1 MKKCK
6 ITTIQMEHINIFA
19 NLCENDSYTDEQIDD
34 ELTHIDNCFKFDS
47 AKYKKLDYE
56 CIKLACKYDNDRIL
70 AKLINN
76 YRLQIKSDIVDVVC
90 EHGSIKCAKILLNK
104 GEKITLQHIYSVLR
118 GDHSYLFDFLNEYPH
133 DGLKY
138 AIQYGA
144 EKCINIM
151 LDKSMCDE
159 RLEVDS
165 HGNSLLHTACEKLKE
180 INETNESLINYGI
193 FNQSHDIN
201 PYLNIIK
208 KLYDSGYD
216 MYTLN
221 NDNEIPFDKCIDML
235 EDLRKIF
242 KDDIQIVI
250 LINYLSMVSNYNHEV
265 YENESNGTFKE
276 KSHMRLEKQFSELN
290 AKIDSL
296 IVKTFGRIDSSDVIH
311 PNKKWVTYGNIFA
324 NMEDKL
330 NRLLSSDVKINSH
343 SNNDDCTQEN
353 INKLDLQSNIVN
365 QVQHNYDLDSDINKK
380 LSRIENKLNDLICLN
395 QNQNQNQN
403 QCQEQSESQSSDDL
417 TDEDLKMQDE
427 LIEPIKIN
435 QTNFIISKKLCWIK
449 LICYSISLTMII
461 FNFNRIKK
469 LF

>member
-1 MKKCK
+1 
-6 ITTIQMEHINIFA
+6 MEHISIFA
-19 NLCENDSYTDEQIDD
+19 ILCENDSYTDEQIDD
-34 ELTHIDNCFKFDS
+34 ELTHIDNCHKLDS
-47 AKYKKLDYE
+47 IRYKKLDQE
-56 CIKLACKYDNDRIL
+56 CVKLACKYDNDSVL
-70 AKLINN
+70 AKLIKN
-76 YRLQIKSDIVDVVC
+76 YGLQITPDIVDVVC
-90 EHGSIKCAKILLNK
+90 EHGSIKCAKFLNK
-104 GEKITLQHIYSVLR
+104 RQKNLLGRKVSEITLQHIYSVLR

-159 RLEVDS
+159 RFKVDS
-165 HGNSLLHTACEKLKE
+165 HENSLLHLACEKLKE
-180 INETNESLINYGI
+180 INETNENLINYGV

-216 MYTLN
+216 MYALN
-221 NDNEIPFDKCIDML
+221 NDNEIPFEKCINML

-242 KDDIQIVI
+242 KDDLQIVI
-250 LINYLSMVSNYNHEV
+250 LINYLSMMSNYNHEV

-296 IVKTFGRIDSSDVIH
+296 IVKTFGKIDSSDVIH
-311 PNKKWVTYGNIFA
+311 PNKKWVTYGNIFT

-343 SNNDDCTQEN
+343 SNSDEHTQEN
-353 INKLDLQSNIVN
+353 INKLDLQSNIVS
-365 QVQHNYDLDSDINKK
+365 QVRHNYDLDSDINKK

-435 QTNFIISKKLCWIK
+435 QTNFIISKKLSWIK

-461 FNFNRIKK
+461 LNFNRIKK